1 MQEHVL
7 SHEAGTQRA
16 HQTRGLPPI
25 PHPKPWFFLSFIMSK
40 WFLKVNSSCVTS
52 MQPLQPSTTRPQLGN
67 NFAVQ
72 AEAVLH
78 QWLAAGNMLVFEG
91 WDHCFYHTSSISK
104 SPSTLV
110 GMCHL
115 WASHLCQQWGWHKGG
130 GPSSSGTARQPP
142 ASSQLWFPNPPAS
155 AAPNQAQSMPPAN
168 GSLARSHERSPEWWP
183 SSCWAPLRRWQHPA
197 LGLVG
202 GHWAPQRETGLLR
215 GTRGSSEGDG
225 APQRDTRLL
234 RGTAGSS
241 EGHGVHGALQ
251 RDTGLLWGTRGTQ
264 ETPPPPWR
272 GGTVVDPGTPRRAEG
287 TRWSPPAPCK
297 SPRSCPRSLGEP
309 ERAVTGQSRSLP
321 PAPWPHAPGTSP
333 ARPPG
338 TGPPDPR
345 PTPGGRGRQP
355 SGRRLRTEPFG
366 E

>member
-25 PHPKPWFFLSFIMSK
+25 PHPKPWFSLSFIMSK

-130 GPSSSGTARQPP
+130 GPSSPGTARQPP
-142 ASSQLWFPNPPAS
+142 ASSQPWSQTLQPQLPPTKLKACHQQTALWPGPMRG
-155 AAPNQAQSMPPAN
+155 AQSGGRAPAELPSGDGSTPPW
-168 GSLARSHERSPEWWP
+168 GL
-183 SSCWAPLRRWQHPA
+183 
-197 LGLVG
+197 LGD
-202 GHWAPQRETGLLR
+202 TGLLR
-215 GTRGSSEGDG
+215 GRLGSSEGHG
-225 APQRDTRLL
+225 APRREMGLL

-264 ETPPPPWR
+264 EIPPPPWR